1 MEDFFGAVV
10 ETGGTVALTREGDF
24 VDVGDALP
32 GFINDK
38 KDGAAFLTSIAAA
51 LIVTGSSV
59 AFALFSFFS
68 TVLITGVAGALGR
81 TGFGAIGEGF
91 SNSFGIETDFLV
103 GAMASDV
110 GGTRGAGFSDSFGA
124 VKAFFEAVV
133 ETGGTVSFTGGDFVD
148 VGAALP
154 GFMKEKKD
162 GAATLTG
169 SGVTV
174 AFA

>member
-1 MEDFFGAVV
+1 M
-10 ETGGTVALTREGDF
+10 
-24 VDVGDALP
+24 
-32 GFINDK
+32 
-38 KDGAAFLTSIAAA
+38 
-51 LIVTGSSV
+51 
-59 AFALFSFFS
+59 
-68 TVLITGVAGALGR
+68 AGALGR
-81 TGFGAIGEGF
+81 TGFGAIGE
-91 SNSFGIETDFLV
+91 
-103 GAMASDV
+103 
-110 GGTRGAGFSDSFGA
+110 GFSDSFGA